1 VPLNTPVTY
10 AETQPFA
17 KVLAERL
24 EAEHPDLVIAAMA
37 KAKRVNKVLID
48 WSQNSDF
55 KTTVAVYSLRA
66 GRDEPYVS
74 MPVAWDELERAIARR
89 NSASLYWTPDAALK
103 RLSKVGDL
111 FQLVLTQQQKLPA
124 LTFSAA

>member
-1 VPLNTPVTY
+1 LNTPVTY

-17 KVLAERL
+17 KRLAERL
-24 EAEHPDLVIAAMA
+24 ESEHSDLVIAVMA

-74 MPVAWDELERAIARR
+74 MPVTWEELERAVARR
-89 NSASLYWTPDAALK
+89 KPASLYWAPAAALK
-103 RLSKVGDL
+103 RLDKLGDL
-111 FQLVLTQQQKLPA
+111 FEPVLSRQQKLPA
-124 LTFSAA
+124 MTFTAA